1 MRGVVFAEH
10 LAESGGSEYGWY
22 HVLSEEDGLCDL
34 RSLRPFASSWA
45 DSLAKAAVYTERVHE
60 YRCLRPKN
68 QKALNMGKGKGAAV
82 GPFYR
87 VKPGWPLFRFIA
99 ENRVEA
105 QSLCAVA
112 RSKLG

>member
-1 MRGVVFAEH
+1 
-10 LAESGGSEYGWY
+10 
-22 HVLSEEDGLCDL
+22 
-34 RSLRPFASSWA
+34 
-45 DSLAKAAVYTERVHE
+45 
-60 YRCLRPKN
+60 
-68 QKALNMGKGKGAAV
+68 MGKGKGAAV

-112 RSKLG
+112 RSKLRVGVVLVTGSSKLAPDLNA